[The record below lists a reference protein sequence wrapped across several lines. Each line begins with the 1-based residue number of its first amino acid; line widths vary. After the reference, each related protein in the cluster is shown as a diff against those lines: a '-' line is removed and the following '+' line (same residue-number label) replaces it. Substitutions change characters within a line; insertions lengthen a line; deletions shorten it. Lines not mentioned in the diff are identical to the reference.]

1 MAKSCRYPV
10 TTAQIFLAACI
21 PRRADRHQRSQR
33 ETSTSPACLPQAILI
48 DASVNA
54 GKPSKIGAVFGMAH
68 PRASRVKSARLGPHT
83 QADPNMFQM
92 TNSATLSNIEFI

>member
-1 MAKSCRYPV
+1 MAKSCRCPV

-33 ETSTSPACLPQAILI
+33 ETSTSPAVIQI

-54 GKPSKIGAVFGMAH
+54 GKPSKIGAVLCGA
-68 PRASRVKSARLGPHT
+68 PSPIGLGGHCLHGLDNP
-83 QADPNMFQM
+83 D
-92 TNSATLSNIEFI
+92 L